1 MSAQDTVAAGRAR
14 RLSGAIG
21 GRYRLAALTVIVILF
36 FGVTAPGFLSRP
48 TWIAVST
55 YIPEILLL
63 ALGETIVVITA
74 GIDLSVGGVLDFS
87 GMAAGIAMQ
96 ALILRHEPVALTMIL
111 GVLVALASGVGW
123 GLVNGLIITRTRVT
137 PFIVTLGT
145 LGMATG
151 GAYLFTNDGSSIA
164 TIPGQLGQWTNT
176 SILGWIP
183 VLFLIGALA
192 SVTIGWLLTQTR
204 FGVRTYAIGSN
215 AKSAVVAGI
224 DVRRHLLWVYGLSG
238 LIAGVDG
245 FLVTARFV
253 TASPLAGADDLLS
266 AIAAVVIGGA
276 SLFGGK
282 GTVAGTFLGS
292 VIIGVLLSGLI
303 LLGLQ
308 SYWQTVA
315 TGMVIV
321 LVVGVDEYQH
331 RERSDL

>member
-1 MSAQDTVAAGRAR
+1 MSASEVHAPGSAGRLAR
-14 RLSGAIG
+14 AIG
-21 GRYRLAALTVIVILF
+21 SRYRLAALTLIVIAF
-36 FGVTAPGFLSRP
+36 FGATAPGFLSRP
-48 TWIAVST
+48 TWIAVTT

-63 ALGETIVVITA
+63 ALGETVVVITA

-87 GMAAGIAMQ
+87 GMASGIAMQ
-96 ALILRHEPVALTMIL
+96 AAVLHHEPAAVTIAL
-111 GVLVALASGVGW
+111 GALVALASGVGW
-123 GLVNGLIITRTRVT
+123 GLVNGWIITRTRVT

-151 GAYLFTNDGSSIA
+151 GAYLFTNNGSSVS
-164 TIPGQLGQWTNT
+164 TIPAQLGQWTNT
-176 SILGWIP
+176 SILGWVP
-183 VLFLIGALA
+183 VLFLIGLLA
-192 SVTIGWLLTQTR
+192 SALIGWLLSRTR

-215 AKSAVVAGI
+215 MKSAVVAGI
-224 DVRRHLLWVYGLSG
+224 NVRRHLLWVYVLSG
-238 LIAGVDG
+238 LIAGADG

-282 GTVAGTFLGS
+282 GTITGTFLGS

-303 LLGLQ
+303 LLGLE

-315 TGMVIV
+315 TGLVIV
-321 LVVGVDEYQH
+321 LVVGADEYQH